1 MVGYPV
7 EAKENEV
14 KAAGI
19 GLPLSTKKSAIVCR
33 KLNKMK
39 LDKAKKFLQDLIDKK
54 ADIDKKHY
62 TKTAKEILNILES
75 AEKNAQYKG
84 LENLIIKTI
93 TAETGPNR
101 IRMKRR
107 RSFGSRLKN
116 THIKIVLKEAK
127 K

>member
-19 GLPLSTKKSAIVCR
+19 GLPLSTKKSTIVCR

>member
-62 TKTAKEILNILES
+62 TKTAKEILNILE
-75 AEKNAQYKG
+75 
-84 LENLIIKTI
+84 
-93 TAETGPNR
+93 
-101 IRMKRR
+101 KR
-107 RSFGSRLKN
+107 GTL
-116 THIKIVLKEAK
+116 
-127 K
+127 